1 MTSDAAPRTAVVA
14 MLEPT
19 EPVPR
24 SWTARFGLL
33 WFGFWMANLAPIQ
46 LVLPN
51 QFDALDHAHKVRD
64 FGVVSGLTGLAAVL
78 TLPVFGA
85 LCDRT
90 SSRFGR
96 RRVWMAGGTVLF
108 AGGLLATGLQH
119 TWWAVGIAWL
129 VATLGINAATAG
141 LTAAIADEV
150 PDHQRGAI
158 SSAIYGPQA
167 IGILVGVGVLT
178 AMNNNGGWAYLV
190 LAAALLV
197 CAAPFIARYRD
208 VTTTGATLPLSV
220 RSIAAGLWISPRANP
235 DFAWALAGRL
245 LVNLGNAFGTT
256 YLLYFLQDELKL
268 ANPDEGLLLLTLVYL
283 VFTLAATVL
292 GGYLSDRS
300 GRRRVFVA
308 AAAALQAIA
317 SFQLTF
323 FPGFAMAMVAAG
335 FLGAGYGAYMS
346 VDQALITQVLP
357 DAQSRAKDLGI
368 MNVGSVGPQA
378 LAPLGASLIIGEL
391 GGYSVLFGTAGVTT
405 VLGALLVYRVRSVR

>member
-1 MTSDAAPRTAVVA
+1 
-14 MLEPT
+14 
-19 EPVPR
+19 
-24 SWTARFGLL
+24 
-33 WFGFWMANLAPIQ
+33 
-46 LVLPN
+46 
-51 QFDALDHAHKVRD
+51 
-64 FGVVSGLTGLAAVL
+64 
-78 TLPVFGA
+78 
-85 LCDRT
+85 
-90 SSRFGR
+90 
-96 RRVWMAGGTVLF
+96 
-108 AGGLLATGLQH
+108 
-119 TWWAVGIAWL
+119 
-129 VATLGINAATAG
+129 
-141 LTAAIADEV
+141 
-150 PDHQRGAI
+150 
-158 SSAIYGPQA
+158 
-167 IGILVGVGVLT
+167 
-178 AMNNNGGWAYLV
+178 MNNNGGWAYLV

-208 VTTTGATLPLSV
+208 VATTGATLPLSV

-256 YLLYFLQDELKL
+256 YLLYFLQDDLKL
-268 ANPDEGLLLLTLVYL
+268 AKPDEGLLLLTLVYL

-308 AAAALQAIA
+308 AAAALQAVA

-405 VLGALLVYRVRSVR
+405 VVGALLVYRIRSVR